1 MPHSSGGGSHHG
13 GSHHHSSSHGGSHG
27 GSYHHSSSRNITS
40 RTYISRNSFF
50 NSQRYMYQRHGKT
63 EYFYANRNF
72 KPITFSSFFSSMFV
86 CLLII
91 VSCILPFM
99 PQLLNGQVH
108 SPKYRKEYSNHQI
121 VISDEADVLKNEKQL
136 MKSLEEFQN
145 ITGITPAV
153 ITISNSVWG
162 NYPQDELDGFD
173 SFLEKYA
180 YKRYVEEFDDEMHWL
195 IVYSEPETDNDTAFK
210 DWSWEGVIGDDTTNI
225 LVEKTIDKF
234 NTRLQAN
241 LMESTDDVAIS
252 ISDAFDLIN
261 KTVVKDSYTKFF
273 TSTVLPYGILGGIVL
288 LVIYNGLGLNRLK
301 YRKAVPCEDNG
312 TERFRSINNM
322 NHSVAD
328 INGMPQAEL
337 FSLAEDRLE
346 QSGTQQYSMD
356 SIYSNSENQMNYQQN
371 SAQRISRYRLC
382 SACGTSYTSL
392 RSSCPNCGCTESI
405 PDDYRM

>member
-1 MPHSSGGGSHHG
+1 
-13 GSHHHSSSHGGSHG
+13 
-27 GSYHHSSSRNITS
+27 
-40 RTYISRNSFF
+40 
-50 NSQRYMYQRHGKT
+50 
-63 EYFYANRNF
+63 
-72 KPITFSSFFSSMFV
+72 
-86 CLLII
+86 
-91 VSCILPFM
+91 M

-162 NYPQDELDGFD
+162 NYPQNELNGFR

-210 DWSWEGVIGDDTTNI
+210 DWSWEGMVGNDTTNI

-234 NTRLQAN
+234 NTRLQSN
-241 LMESTDDVAIS
+241 LMESTDDVALS
-252 ISDAFDLIN
+252 ISDAFDLITP
-261 KTVVKDSYTKFF
+261 TVIKEGYSEFF
-273 TSTVLPYGILGGIVL
+273 KSTVIPNVIFLSIALFIMYIV
-288 LVIYNGLGLNRLK
+288 LGLNKLK

-312 TERFRSINNM
+312 TERFHSINNM

-337 FSLAEDRLE
+337 FSLAADRLE